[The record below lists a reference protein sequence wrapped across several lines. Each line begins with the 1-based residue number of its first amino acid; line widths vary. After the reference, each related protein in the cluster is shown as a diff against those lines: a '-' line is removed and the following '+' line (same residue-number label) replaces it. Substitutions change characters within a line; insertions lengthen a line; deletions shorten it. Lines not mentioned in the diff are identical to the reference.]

1 MPRRH
6 ISRCPHPLS
15 GSSRATTYPR
25 PPARSTRGVG
35 PEPQRVADHCHVPLV
50 VAGIGPDLRR
60 GIGDNEPGDE
70 GANESLHLASRR
82 CGDAGRDRGR
92 RVLSNAVAD
101 DARLLPALR
110 DPHEMARAIQLVI
123 RVFPRIS
130 TGSPPQTRRPPT
142 SAHRRIGRRRRSRQL
157 PHRQLRDLHCEA
169 KKSLLKSPS
178 RH

>member
-123 RVFPRIS
+123 RVFPQYQHWFTASDSASTNFSTPSNREKNTFANCH
-130 TGSPPQTRRPPT
+130 TGSCGASIARPK
-142 SAHRRIGRRRRSRQL
+142 L
-157 PHRQLRDLHCEA
+157 
-169 KKSLLKSPS
+169 LLKSPS